1 MAERRLAL
9 AFFFTGRTAEAA
21 VLARSVLPAV
31 PIRGY
36 SDALALGL
44 WRLIGF
50 ETGEGWEALES
61 EMADMLRQAV
71 RANDHE
77 ASGHTAFTLGYLR
90 FLAGLYRDA
99 DRWFAEAELHFERDD
114 TFGTLIHVR
123 ALRVGVGFATG
134 DGEAADAALER
145 MHAALAGRAPRSS
158 QVPYV
163 ARAEGW
169 AARMRSDAA
178 GADAFR
184 RDAAALEERM
194 PVYAAQLWY
203 EALRAGAPPGVVA
216 AALEPLAARCDA
228 RLVAAYDA
236 HARGLAAQDGAA
248 LLDVADEL
256 DAIGA
261 RRYALEA
268 AAAAAEAFV
277 KAGRDDSARRAAT
290 RARELHAP
298 GQGVEPPEV
307 DGLDAVAIGLTR
319 REAQVAALAGRGL
332 SNAEIADQLV
342 LSVRTVE
349 THVYR
354 AMQKRGVSDRHEL

>member
-1 MAERRLAL
+1 
-9 AFFFTGRTAEAA
+9 
-21 VLARSVLPAV
+21 
-31 PIRGY
+31 
-36 SDALALGL
+36 
-44 WRLIGF
+44 
-50 ETGEGWEALES
+50 
-61 EMADMLRQAV
+61 
-71 RANDHE
+71 
-77 ASGHTAFTLGYLR
+77 
-90 FLAGLYRDA
+90 
-99 DRWFAEAELHFERDD
+99 
-114 TFGTLIHVR
+114 
-123 ALRVGVGFATG
+123 
-134 DGEAADAALER
+134 
-145 MHAALAGRAPRSS
+145 
-158 QVPYV
+158 
-163 ARAEGW
+163 
-169 AARMRSDAA
+169 
-178 GADAFR
+178 
-184 RDAAALEERM
+184 
-194 PVYAAQLWY
+194 
-203 EALRAGAPPGVVA
+203 
-216 AALEPLAARCDA
+216 
-228 RLVAAYDA
+228 DA